1 MTVQQRY
8 DAIYLSPHFDDA
20 AYSCAGQIWQRTA
33 AGERIL
39 LVTIM
44 AADPPEGQLSPFA
57 QELHD
62 RWRLT
67 AAAVAARREEDAAA
81 CRLIG
86 ADWRHGPLSDC
97 IYRRSPETGEP
108 LYPDA
113 AALFA
118 AVHPAEDGLRREL
131 AQWLAQLP
139 PAREWFVPLT
149 VGSHVD
155 HQLTR
160 QAAEMATLLSA
171 VAGLQTASAGWLGRR
186 PATAGRIERLPL
198 YYYEDYP
205 YAQKPGAV
213 ELALGEEANWEAI
226 TVPLSEA
233 AVQIRY
239 QAAAVFASQF
249 STFFVDWA
257 DMERQIGGYIEAVG
271 GERYYIRGDDK
282 TAD

>member
-1 MTVQQRY
+1 MY

-44 AADPPEGQLSPFA
+44 AADPPDGQLSPFA

-67 AAAVAARREEDAAA
+67 AEAVAARREEDAAA
-81 CRLIG
+81 CRLMG

-131 AQWLAQLP
+131 AHWLAQLP

-149 VGSHVD
+149 VGGHVD

-160 QAAEMATLLSA
+160 QAAEMATA
-171 VAGLQTASAGWLGRR
+171 V
-186 PATAGRIERLPL
+186 PL

-213 ELALGEEANWEAI
+213 ELALGEEVNWEAI
-226 TVPLSEA
+226 TVPLREA

-239 QAAAVFASQF
+239 QTAAVFASQF

-257 DMERQIGGYIEAVG
+257 DMERQIGGYIGAVG
-271 GERYYIRGDDK
+271 GERVWRRQ
-282 TAD
+282 TSEV